1 MRNIDYVV
9 YVVKY
14 YKTEIES
21 FWYRVIL
28 LDEVFIRILFCFE
41 KNVNIGRVLLVV
53 DSYKFFFF
61 VELISF
67 YVSFCMLSI

>member
-1 MRNIDYVV
+1 MRNIDYIV

-28 LDEVFIRILFCFE
+28 LD
-41 KNVNIGRVLLVV
+41 
-53 DSYKFFFF
+53 
-61 VELISF
+61 
-67 YVSFCMLSI
+67 